1 MKKLLL
7 DSLALSKQL
16 LLLQGPR
23 EVYVLLALKG
33 ASAFVVGVVVGSLL

>member
-7 DSLALSKQL
+7 DSLVLSKQL
-16 LLLQGPR
+16 LLLRAPR
-23 EVYVLLALKG
+23 EVYVLLAVEA